1 MAALFQVDK
10 YILAVCIGGRLMAG
24 LRDVSVLLEP
34 KIVRSIRL
42 TELLVAQLC
51 TYSMLSALCFAY
63 PLYLFDYSGSSTL
76 YGAVAAIA
84 FIPGVLATP
93 VGGILADRGRQREV
107 LVALGIALMTAS
119 LLSIPMK
126 RSLPLVVVVA
136 AILCVQYGVQSLL
149 KPMLQIETVR
159 MAGEKKVERAT
170 ALVSQVTMVSNIL
183 GPVVGTAV
191 YGCFGIDALCT
202 TASVAFAMSALLFG
216 GALKQNAS
224 SETMGDGATRMTCR
238 NDFRES
244 IRYLLAAVL
253 NLALVGLTIGAPII
267 VTKHLGMQSSRVGV
281 VEVALGLGGLTG
293 SGLVSIWPH
302 RFSLNGI
309 CRYVAMIC
317 FGVVPIFVTLLFGA
331 DVCVF
336 TVFTVGSAWVMVWAA
351 IASVE
356 IIAFVQRAAPTE
368 LCGKVLSVVYT
379 VLSCATPIGQLVY
392 GLAYDRWTPA
402 IVFAGMLAVLTLTTA
417 LFYRLK
423 SRLWRLS

>member
-1 MAALFQVDK
+1 
-10 YILAVCIGGRLMAG
+10 MAG
-24 LRDVSVLLEP
+24 MRRSSVSLTQ
-34 KIVRSIRL
+34 KTVRSIRL
-42 TELLVAQLC
+42 FGLLVAQLC

-63 PLYLFDYSGSSTL
+63 PLYLFDCSGSSTL

-126 RSLPLVVVVA
+126 RSLPLAVVVV

-159 MAGEKKVERAT
+159 MAGEEKAERAT
-170 ALVSQVTMVSNIL
+170 ALVSQSTMVSNIL

-191 YGCFGIDALCT
+191 YGCFGIDALCA
-202 TASVAFAMSALLFG
+202 TASVTFAISALLFR

-224 SETMGDGATRMTCR
+224 SETMGDGATRTTCR

-244 IRYLLAAVL
+244 IRYLLQNASLVAVILLAAVL
-253 NLALVGLTIGAPII
+253 NLALVGLSIGAPII
-267 VTKHLGMQSSRVGV
+267 VTKHLGMQSSYVGI
-281 VEVALGLGGLTG
+281 VEVAMGLGGLVG
-293 SGLVSIWPH
+293 SGLVGIWPH
-302 RFSLNGI
+302 RFSFKGI
-309 CRYVAMIC
+309 CRYVAMIS
-317 FGVVPIFVTLLFGA
+317 FGVVPIIVALLSGPDELAFA
-331 DVCVF
+331 ALAA
-336 TVFTVGSAWVMVWAA
+336 GSVWVMVWAS

-356 IIAFVQRAAPTE
+356 IVSFVQRSAPKE
-368 LCGKVLSVVYT
+368 LCGKVLALVYMM
-379 VLSCATPIGQLVY
+379 LSCATPIGQLVY

-417 LFYRLK
+417 LFYWLK
-423 SRLWRLS
+423 SRS

>member
-1 MAALFQVDK
+1 
-10 YILAVCIGGRLMAG
+10 MAG
-24 LRDVSVLLEP
+24 MRRSGVSLTQ
-34 KIVRSIRL
+34 KTVRSIRL
-42 TELLVAQLC
+42 FGLLVAQLC

-63 PLYLFDYSGSSTL
+63 PLYLFDCSGSSTL

-126 RSLPLVVVVA
+126 RSLPLAVVVV

-159 MAGEKKVERAT
+159 MAGEGKVERAT
-170 ALVSQVTMVSNIL
+170 ALVSQSTMVSNIL

-191 YGCFGIDALCT
+191 YGCFGIDTLCA
-202 TASVAFAMSALLFG
+202 TASVTFAISALLFG
-216 GALKQNAS
+216 GALRQNAS
-224 SETMGDGATRMTCR
+224 SETMGDGATRTTCR

-244 IRYLLAAVL
+244 IRYLLQNASLVAVILLAAVL

-267 VTKHLGMQSSRVGV
+267 VTKHLGMQSYFVGII
-281 VEVALGLGGLTG
+281 EVAMGLGGLVG
-293 SGLVSIWPH
+293 SGLVGIWPH
-302 RFSLNGI
+302 RFSFKGI

-317 FGVVPIFVTLLFGA
+317 LGVVPIIVTLLSGPDEFA
-331 DVCVF
+331 FVALAA
-336 TVFTVGSAWVMVWAA
+336 GSAWVMAWAS

-356 IIAFVQRAAPTE
+356 IVSFVQRSAPKE
-368 LCGKVLSVVYT
+368 LCGKVLALVYMM
-379 VLSCATPIGQLVY
+379 LSCATPIGQLVY
-392 GLAYDRWTPA
+392 GLAYDRWAPA
-402 IVFAGMLAVLTLTTA
+402 IVFADMLGVLTLMTA

>member
-1 MAALFQVDK
+1 
-10 YILAVCIGGRLMAG
+10 MAG
-24 LRDVSVLLEP
+24 MRRSGVSLTQ
-34 KIVRSIRL
+34 KTVRSIRL
-42 TELLVAQLC
+42 FGLLVAQLC

-63 PLYLFDYSGSSTL
+63 PLYLFDCSGSSTL

-126 RSLPLVVVVA
+126 RSLPLAVVVV

-159 MAGEKKVERAT
+159 MAGEGKVERAT

-191 YGCFGIDALCT
+191 YGCFGIDALCEIAALT
-202 TASVAFAMSALLFG
+202 FAMSALLFG
-216 GALKQNAS
+216 GALKRNAS
-224 SETMGDGATRMTCR
+224 SGMTGNSTTCSTCR

-244 IRYLLAAVL
+244 IRYLLQNASLGAVILLAAVL

-267 VTKHLGMQSSRVGV
+267 VTKHLGMQSSCVGI
-281 VEVALGLGGLTG
+281 VEVALGLGGLVG
-293 SGLVSIWPH
+293 SGLVGIWPH
-302 RFSLNGI
+302 RFSFKGI

-317 FGVVPIFVTLLFGA
+317 FGVVPIIVTLLSGPDELAFA
-331 DVCVF
+331 ALAA
-336 TVFTVGSAWVMVWAA
+336 GSAWVMAWAS

-356 IIAFVQRAAPTE
+356 IVSFVQRPAPKE
-368 LCGKVLSVVYT
+368 FCGKVLALVYMT
-379 VLSCATPIGQLVY
+379 LSCATPIGQLVY

>member
-1 MAALFQVDK
+1 
-10 YILAVCIGGRLMAG
+10 MAG
-24 LRDVSVLLEP
+24 MRRSGVSLTQ
-34 KIVRSIRL
+34 KTVRSIRL
-42 TELLVAQLC
+42 FGLLVAQLC

-63 PLYLFDYSGSSTL
+63 PLYLFDCSGSSTL

-126 RSLPLVVVVA
+126 RSLPLAVVVV

-159 MAGEKKVERAT
+159 MAGEGKVERAT
-170 ALVSQVTMVSNIL
+170 ALVSQSTMVSNIL

-191 YGCFGIDALCT
+191 YGCFGIDALCA
-202 TASVAFAMSALLFG
+202 TASVTFAISALLFG
-216 GALKQNAS
+216 GALRQNAS
-224 SETMGDGATRMTCR
+224 SETMGDGATRTTCR

-244 IRYLLAAVL
+244 IRYLLQNASLVAVILLAAVL

-267 VTKHLGMQSSRVGV
+267 VTKHLGMQSSFVGII
-281 VEVALGLGGLTG
+281 EVAMGLGGLVG
-293 SGLVSIWPH
+293 SGLVGIWPH
-302 RFSLNGI
+302 RFSFKGI

-317 FGVVPIFVTLLFGA
+317 LGVVPIIVTLLSGPDEFA
-331 DVCVF
+331 FVALAA
-336 TVFTVGSAWVMVWAA
+336 GSAWVMAWAS

-356 IIAFVQRAAPTE
+356 IVSFVQRSAPKE
-368 LCGKVLSVVYT
+368 LCGKVLALVYMM
-379 VLSCATPIGQLVY
+379 LSCATPIGQLVY
-392 GLAYDRWTPA
+392 GLAYDRWAPA
-402 IVFAGMLAVLTLTTA
+402 IVFADMLGVLTLMTA

>member
-1 MAALFQVDK
+1 
-10 YILAVCIGGRLMAG
+10 MAG
-24 LRDVSVLLEP
+24 MRRSGVSLTQ
-34 KIVRSIRL
+34 KTVRSIRL
-42 TELLVAQLC
+42 FGLLVAQLC

-63 PLYLFDYSGSSTL
+63 PLYLFDCSGSSTL

-107 LVALGIALMTAS
+107 LVAFGIALMTAS

-126 RSLPLVVVVA
+126 RSLPLAVVVV

-159 MAGEKKVERAT
+159 MAGEGKVERAT
-170 ALVSQVTMVSNIL
+170 ALVSQSTMVSNIL

-191 YGCFGIDALCT
+191 YGCFGIDTLCA
-202 TASVAFAMSALLFG
+202 TASVTFAISALLFG
-216 GALKQNAS
+216 GALRQNAS
-224 SETMGDGATRMTCR
+224 SETMGDGATRTTCR

-244 IRYLLAAVL
+244 IRYLLQNASLVAVILLAAVL

-267 VTKHLGMQSSRVGV
+267 VTKHLGMQSSFVGII
-281 VEVALGLGGLTG
+281 EVAMGLGGLVG
-293 SGLVSIWPH
+293 SGLVGIWPH
-302 RFSLNGI
+302 RFSFKGI

-317 FGVVPIFVTLLFGA
+317 LGVVPIIVTLLSGPDEFA
-331 DVCVF
+331 FVALAA
-336 TVFTVGSAWVMVWAA
+336 GSAWVMAWAS

-356 IIAFVQRAAPTE
+356 IVSFVQRSAPKE
-368 LCGKVLSVVYT
+368 LCGKVLALVYMM
-379 VLSCATPIGQLVY
+379 LSCATPIGQLVY
-392 GLAYDRWTPA
+392 GLAYDRWAPA
-402 IVFAGMLAVLTLTTA
+402 IVFADMLGVLTLMTA

>member
-1 MAALFQVDK
+1 
-10 YILAVCIGGRLMAG
+10 MAG
-24 LRDVSVLLEP
+24 MRRSSVSLTQ

-42 TELLVAQLC
+42 FGLLVAQMC

-63 PLYLFDYSGSSTL
+63 PLYLFDCSGSSTL

-84 FIPGVLATP
+84 LIPGVLTTP

-107 LVALGIALMTAS
+107 LVGLGIALMTTS

-126 RSLPLVVVVA
+126 RSLPLAVVVV

-149 KPMLQIETVR
+149 KPILQIETVR
-159 MAGEKKVERAT
+159 MAGEEKVERAT
-170 ALVSQVTMVSNIL
+170 ALVSQSTMVSNIL

-191 YGCFGIDALCT
+191 YGCFGIDTLCA
-202 TASVAFAMSALLFG
+202 TASVTFAISALLFG

-224 SETMGDGATRMTCR
+224 SETMGDGATRTTCR

-244 IRYLLAAVL
+244 IRYLLQNASLTAVILLAAVL

-267 VTKHLGMQSSRVGV
+267 VTKHLGMQSSCVGI
-281 VEVALGLGGLTG
+281 VEVALGLGGLAG
-293 SGLVSIWPH
+293 SGLFGIWPH
-302 RFSLNGI
+302 RFSFKGI

-317 FGVVPIFVTLLFGA
+317 LGVVPIIVTLLSSPDEFA
-331 DVCVF
+331 FVTF
-336 TVFTVGSAWVMVWAA
+336 AAGSAWVMAWAS
-351 IASVE
+351 ITSVE
-356 IIAFVQRAAPTE
+356 IVSFVQRAAPTE
-368 LCGKVLSVVYT
+368 LCGKVLSVVYM
-379 VLSCATPIGQLVY
+379 VLSCAIPIGQLTY
-392 GLAYDRWTPA
+392 GVAYDRWAPA

-423 SRLWRLS
+423 SRS

>member
-1 MAALFQVDK
+1 
-10 YILAVCIGGRLMAG
+10 MAG
-24 LRDVSVLLEP
+24 MRRSGVSLTQ
-34 KIVRSIRL
+34 KTVRSIRL
-42 TELLVAQLC
+42 FGLLVAQLC

-63 PLYLFDYSGSSTL
+63 PLYLFDCSGSSTL

-126 RSLPLVVVVA
+126 RSLPLAVVVV

-159 MAGEKKVERAT
+159 MAGEGKVGRAT
-170 ALVSQVTMVSNIL
+170 ALVSQSTMVSNIL

-191 YGCFGIDALCT
+191 YGCFGIDTLCA
-202 TASVAFAMSALLFG
+202 TASVTFAISALLFG
-216 GALKQNAS
+216 GALRQNAS
-224 SETMGDGATRMTCR
+224 SETMGDGATRTTCR

-244 IRYLLAAVL
+244 IRYLLQNASLVAVILLAAVL

-267 VTKHLGMQSSRVGV
+267 VTKHLGMQSSFVGII
-281 VEVALGLGGLTG
+281 EVAMGLGGLVG
-293 SGLVSIWPH
+293 SGLVGIWPH
-302 RFSLNGI
+302 RFSFKGI

-317 FGVVPIFVTLLFGA
+317 LGVVPIIVTLLSGPDEFA
-331 DVCVF
+331 FVALAA
-336 TVFTVGSAWVMVWAA
+336 GSAWVMAWAS

-356 IIAFVQRAAPTE
+356 IVSFVQRSAPKE
-368 LCGKVLSVVYT
+368 LCGKVLALVYMM
-379 VLSCATPIGQLVY
+379 LSCATPIGQLVY
-392 GLAYDRWTPA
+392 GLAYDRWAPA
-402 IVFAGMLAVLTLTTA
+402 IVFADMLGVLTLMTA

>member
-1 MAALFQVDK
+1 MTQK
-10 YILAVCIGGRLMAG
+10 T
-24 LRDVSVLLEP
+24 
-34 KIVRSIRL
+34 VRFIRL
-42 TELLVAQLC
+42 FSLLVAQLC

-63 PLYLFDYSGSSTL
+63 PLYLFDCSGSSTL

-126 RSLPLVVVVA
+126 RSLPLAVVVV

-159 MAGEKKVERAT
+159 TAGEEKVERAT
-170 ALVSQVTMVSNIL
+170 ALVSQMTMVSNIL

-191 YGCFGIDALCT
+191 YGCFGIDVLCT

-224 SETMGDGATRMTCR
+224 SETMGDGATRTTYR

-244 IRYLLAAVL
+244 IRYLLQNASLVAVIMLAAVL

-267 VTKHLGMQSSRVGV
+267 VTKHLGMQSSCVGM
-281 VEVALGLGGLTG
+281 VEVALGLGGLVG
-293 SGLVSIWPH
+293 SGLVGIWPH
-302 RFSLNGI
+302 RFSFKGI

-317 FGVVPIFVTLLFGA
+317 FGVVPIIVTLLSGPDEFA
-331 DVCVF
+331 F
-336 TVFTVGSAWVMVWAA
+336 AALAAGSAWVMAWAG
-351 IASVE
+351 ITSVE
-356 IIAFVQRAAPTE
+356 IVSFVQRSAPKE
-368 LCGKVLSVVYT
+368 LCGKVLALVYMT
-379 VLSCATPIGQLVY
+379 LSCATPIGQLTY
-392 GLAYDRWTPA
+392 GVAYDRWTPA
-402 IVFAGMLAVLTLTTA
+402 IVFAGVLAVLTLTTV

>member
-1 MAALFQVDK
+1 
-10 YILAVCIGGRLMAG
+10 MAG

-34 KIVRSIRL
+34 NIVRSIRL

-63 PLYLFDYSGSSTL
+63 PLYLFDCSGSSTL
-76 YGAVAAIA
+76 YGAVVATA
-84 FIPGVLATP
+84 FIPGVLTTP
-93 VGGILADRGRQREV
+93 AGGILADRGRHREV

-126 RSLPLVVVVA
+126 RSLPLAVVVV

-159 MAGEKKVERAT
+159 MADEEKVERAT
-170 ALVSQVTMVSNIL
+170 ALVSQMTMVSNIL

-191 YGCFGIDALCT
+191 YGCFGIDTLCT
-202 TASVAFAMSALLFG
+202 TASVAFAISALLFG
-216 GALKQNAS
+216 SALKQNAS
-224 SETMGDGATRMTCR
+224 SETMGDGATRTTCR

-244 IRYLLAAVL
+244 IRYLLKNASLAAVILLAAVL

-267 VTKHLGMQSSRVGV
+267 VTKHLGMQSSCVGI
-281 VEVALGLGGLTG
+281 VEVAMGLGGLAG
-293 SGLVSIWPH
+293 SGLVGIWPH
-302 RFSLNGI
+302 RFSFNGI

-317 FGVVPIFVTLLFGA
+317 FGVVPIIVTLLSGPDEFA
-331 DVCVF
+331 F
-336 TVFTVGSAWVMVWAA
+336 AALAAGSAWVMAWAS

-356 IIAFVQRAAPTE
+356 IVSFVQRSAPKE
-368 LCGKVLSVVYT
+368 LCGKVLALVYMM
-379 VLSCATPIGQLVY
+379 LSCATPIGQLVY

-423 SRLWRLS
+423 NRLWRLP

>member
-1 MAALFQVDK
+1 
-10 YILAVCIGGRLMAG
+10 MAG
-24 LRDVSVLLEP
+24 MRGSSVSLTQ
-34 KIVRSIRL
+34 KTVRSIRL
-42 TELLVAQLC
+42 FGLLVAQLC
-51 TYSMLSALCFAY
+51 AYSMLSALCFAC
-63 PLYLFDYSGSSTL
+63 PLYLFDCSGSSTL

-93 VGGILADRGRQREV
+93 AGGILADRGRRRGV
-107 LVALGIALMTAS
+107 LVVLGIVLMATS
-119 LLSIPMK
+119 LLFIPVK
-126 RSLPLVVVVA
+126 RSLPLAVVVA
-136 AILCVQYGVQSLL
+136 AMLCVQYGIQSLL

-159 MAGEKKVERAT
+159 MTGQEKVERAT
-170 ALVSQVTMVSNIL
+170 ALVSQITMMSNIL

-191 YGCFGIDALCT
+191 YGCFGIDTLCA
-202 TASVAFAMSALLFG
+202 TASVTFAISALLFG

-224 SETMGDGATRMTCR
+224 SETMGDCATRTTCR

-244 IRYLLAAVL
+244 IRYLLLNSSLVAVILLAAVL

-267 VTKHLGMQSSRVGV
+267 VTKHLGMQSSCVGI

-293 SGLVSIWPH
+293 SGLVGIWPH

-317 FGVVPIFVTLLFGA
+317 FGVVPIIVTLLSGPDELAFA
-331 DVCVF
+331 ALAA
-336 TVFTVGSAWVMVWAA
+336 GSAWVMAWAS
-351 IASVE
+351 ITSVE
-356 IIAFVQRAAPTE
+356 IVSFVQRSAPKK
-368 LCGKVLSVVYT
+368 LCGKVLALVYMT
-379 VLSCATPIGQLVY
+379 LSCATPIGQLIY